1 MLAPAEM
8 PVVIML
14 DEVINPGR
22 QLTAEQTPKEQSM
35 ESAHNVPQ

>member
-14 DEVINPGR
+14 DEAINPGR
-22 QLTAEQTPKEQSM
+22 QLTAEQAPKEQSM
-35 ESAHNVPQ
+35 EYAHNVPQ